1 MGRALPA
8 AEAFG
13 SVHAAAKEMHHQAHV
28 LVAQRIFRV
37 SEHT

>member
-1 MGRALPA
+1 MGRARPA
-8 AEAFG
+8 VEAFG
-13 SVHAAAKEMHHQAHV
+13 SVRAAAKEVHHQAHV